1 MLKREYSISIYGYIG
16 LSIFNLTKDD
26 FSTDLI
32 YNNYFLFAM
41 LAGGMPYFLCET
53 ISLLYSYDKYI
64 HYTGV
69 PAPAGGLGAYIYET

>member
-64 HYTGV
+64 HYRSTG
-69 PAPAGGLGAYIYET
+69 AGGGLGGLYL